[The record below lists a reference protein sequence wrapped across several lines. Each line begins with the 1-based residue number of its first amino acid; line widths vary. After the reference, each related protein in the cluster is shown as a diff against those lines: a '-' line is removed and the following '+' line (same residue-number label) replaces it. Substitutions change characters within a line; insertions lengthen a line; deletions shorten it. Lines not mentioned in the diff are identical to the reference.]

1 MLRSIRI
8 FLLFHLQPRFSAE
21 PLLFDGSGPFGR
33 SGFLFRLDQKVAA
46 MTETAFVDP
55 EVVSRYFFDFEIDQ
69 SQREIALLT
78 VKRHCAPLLFHRC

>member
-1 MLRSIRI
+1 MGLAHSEGMA
-8 FLLFHLQPRFSAE
+8 FY
-21 PLLFDGSGPFGR
+21 
-33 SGFLFRLDQKVAA
+33 FRLDQKVAA